1 MMDDA
6 TSTRLFFDCLFIV
19 RLILIHRMLHALL
32 AMVTRFKLLGLVPY
46 KRFSY
51 SEVGTVEILA

>member
-46 KRFSY
+46 KRFS
-51 SEVGTVEILA
+51 